1 MPGQHLVCPLPHV
14 CINSF
19 LQRLREG
26 CENQRDLYQ
35 ERLRLDIRKN
45 FFAESIV
52 RHWHRLSSPCPWRD
66 LTDM

>member
-1 MPGQHLVCPLPHV
+1 MLGQHLVCPLPYV

-26 CENQRDLYQ
+26 CENQRKLCQ
-35 ERLRLDIRKN
+35 ERLRLDIKKK

-52 RHWHRLSSPCPWRD
+52 RHWHRLSSPCP
-66 LTDM
+66 